1 MGQKEEPEAEDGQA
15 LDEGADPRWAGR
27 GQPEHKIHTGGLEE
41 GHQLGS
47 LTLHLEDIG
56 QGQHSELGKSEPIR
70 ELRASTLSPHIHP
83 RDRPISQVGMI
94 DTHKPVWSAPT
105 SQQNV
110 NKPITTQRLN

>member
-27 GQPEHKIHTGGLEE
+27 GQPEHKIHAGGLEE

-56 QGQHSELGKSEPIR
+56 QGQHSTLTSSEDHRGVRSQHPQPRRIPQSQAHLPSR
-70 ELRASTLSPHIHP
+70 E
-83 RDRPISQVGMI
+83 G
-94 DTHKPVWSAPT
+94 
-105 SQQNV
+105 
-110 NKPITTQRLN
+110 